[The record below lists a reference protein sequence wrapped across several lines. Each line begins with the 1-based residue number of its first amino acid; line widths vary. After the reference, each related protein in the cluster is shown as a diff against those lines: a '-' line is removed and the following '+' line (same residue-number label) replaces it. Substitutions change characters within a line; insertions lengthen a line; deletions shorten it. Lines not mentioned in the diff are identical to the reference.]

1 MQEGPHCRFNLR
13 RRLGRQDIFSSGAIN
28 YAKSSCNQP
37 EPLMD
42 DLNSISIFAKIAEK
56 MSFSLAAKELRLSPS
71 AVSRHISELEERLG
85 VTLLVRSTRKLSL
98 TEAGQKF
105 LDSSVQAIADL
116 KAAMQNAAEA
126 YDKPRGRLRIN
137 VTSGFGESILISLI
151 HEFIAM
157 HPDLRVE
164 LTVSNTPVNLIE
176 AGLDVVIRSGRVL
189 DNSLGF
195 RELLPIEYRICAA
208 PQFFA
213 KYGKPKRVKDLEKY
227 NCLTHSIYSA
237 KEWRFSEG
245 GRSVAVRV
253 HGNFDTNSS
262 EALRLAAINNLGITR
277 IPEYVVHNDIEK
289 GRLES
294 VFDGMSRTRQGIRA
308 FYPKTKKMPAK
319 IAVFLDFLECRVK
332 LAMAAAKPVGLAD

>member
-1 MQEGPHCRFNLR
+1 
-13 RRLGRQDIFSSGAIN
+13 
-28 YAKSSCNQP
+28 
-37 EPLMD
+37 MD
-42 DLNSISIFAKIAEK
+42 DLNSISIFTKVAEK
-56 MSFSLAAKELRLSPS
+56 MSFSLAAKELRLSTS
-71 AVSRHISELEERLG
+71 AASRHIRELEERLG

-116 KAAMQNAAEA
+116 RAAMETAADA

-137 VTSGFGESILISLI
+137 VTSGFGESILITLI

-164 LTVSNTPVNLIE
+164 LNVSNTPVNLVE
-176 AGLDVVIRSGRVL
+176 AGLDVVIRSGRVI

-195 RELLPIEYRICAA
+195 RELLPIEYRICAS
-208 PQFFA
+208 PKFFA
-213 KYGKPKRVKDLEKY
+213 RHGKPKRVKDLEKY

-253 HGNFDTNSS
+253 HGNLDTNSA
-262 EALRLAAINNLGITR
+262 EALRLAAINDLGITR
-277 IPEYVVHNDIEK
+277 IPEYVVHNDIEA
-289 GRLES
+289 GRLVS

-308 FYPKTKKMPAK
+308 FYPKAKKLPAK
-319 IAVFLDFLECRVK
+319 ITVFLDFLERRVK
-332 LAMAAAKPVGLAD
+332 RSMTARK

>member
-1 MQEGPHCRFNLR
+1 
-13 RRLGRQDIFSSGAIN
+13 
-28 YAKSSCNQP
+28 
-37 EPLMD
+37 MD
-42 DLNSISIFAKIAEK
+42 DLNSISIFTKVAEK
-56 MSFSLAAKELRLSPS
+56 MSFSLAAKELRLSAS
-71 AVSRHISELEERLG
+71 AVSRHIRELEERLG

-116 KAAMQNAAEA
+116 RAAMETAADA

-137 VTSGFGESILISLI
+137 VTSGFGESILITLI

-164 LTVSNTPVNLIE
+164 LNVSNTPVNLVE
-176 AGLDVVIRSGRVL
+176 AGLDVVIRSGRVI
-189 DNSLGF
+189 DNSLDF
-195 RELLPIEYRICAA
+195 RELLPIEYRICAS

-213 KYGKPKRVKDLEKY
+213 KYGQPKRAKDLEKY

-245 GRSVAVRV
+245 GRSIAVRV
-253 HGNFDTNSS
+253 HGNLDTNSA
-262 EALRLAAINNLGITR
+262 EALRLAAINGLGITR
-277 IPEYVVHNDIEK
+277 IPEYVVHDDIEA
-289 GRLES
+289 GRLVS

-308 FYPKTKKMPAK
+308 FYPKAKKLPAK
-319 IAVFLDFLECRVK
+319 ITVFLDFLERRVK
-332 LAMAAAKPVGLAD
+332 RAMTARK